1 MTERYRLLGGPGSP
15 YSLKLRAI
23 LRYRRIPHVWLVP
36 NGYIGQGGE
45 LAAAGKRIIPVLQYP
60 DGSYHADSTPLAFEL
75 ERRHPGE
82 RSIVPDDPAQAF
94 VSHLV
99 EDMADELL
107 VDAMFDLRWSDP
119 VDRAFCAR
127 RQMSGWMS
135 PAPDAAIDA
144 IVARFTERQVANRAR
159 AVPTDGNRR
168 VLARV
173 YAGVR
178 AAIETMLQTRPFLL
192 GSRPALADFGLYGQL
207 SQCAIDPTASAL
219 MRADAVRCFQWVQT
233 MDDLSGIDGEWAAPD
248 DWGDAVHALL
258 AIAGRCYLP
267 MLVANAG
274 ARQAGLERYELA
286 LDGETWVGTPHA
298 YRETC
303 LGWLRDELARMPAPA
318 LERLRPLLETHAC
331 WAALRP
337 GAEPLLPSRPMTP
350 R

>member
-23 LRYRRIPHVWLVP
+23 LRYRRIPHTWLVP
-36 NGYIGQGGE
+36 TGYLGQVGE
-45 LAAAGKRIIPVLQYP
+45 LAAAAKRMIPVLQYP

-94 VSHLV
+94 VSHLI
-99 EDMADELL
+99 EDMADEML
-107 VDAMFDLRWSDP
+107 VDAMFDLRWSGP

-135 PAPDAAIDA
+135 PVPDAAIDA
-144 IVARFTERQVANRAR
+144 IVERFTERQIANRAR
-159 AVPTDGNRR
+159 AVPGEGNRL

-192 GSRPALADFGLYGQL
+192 GTRPSLADFGLYGQL
-207 SQCAIDPTASAL
+207 SQCAIDPSASAL
-219 MRADAVRCFQWVQT
+219 MRADAVRCYQWVQT
-233 MDDLSGIDGEWAAPD
+233 MDDVSGIDGEWAAPD

-258 AIAGRCYLP
+258 ALAGRYYLP
-267 MLVANAG
+267 VLVANAT
-274 ARQAGLERYELA
+274 ARQSGVDRYELD

-298 YRETC
+298 YRESC
-303 LGWLRDELARMPAPA
+303 LGWLRDGLARIPAPA
-318 LERLRPLLETHAC
+318 RERLQPLLAAHGC
-331 WAALRP
+331 WEPLRP
-337 GAEPLLPSRPMTP
+337 GATPAVPVTPMVP
-350 R
+350 V